1 MAILK
6 TKYKNPI
13 GASINPIIEDILI
26 SPHTLIA
33 GTTGSGKSVLL
44 NNILISFLNTRGCNN
59 SFVLIDPKR
68 VELSLYK
75 NFPHCVGYTSDITQA
90 VNYLDCAID
99 LIEKRYKYM
108 EKKHLRQFDGS
119 HYYII
124 IDELADI
131 MISPQKKAF
140 QLKLQKILQIARAAN
155 IHVIA
160 CTQAPSRQV
169 IPAAIVLNFT
179 NRVALRCL
187 NNIESRQILNQAGA
201 EKLPQYGKAYYL
213 SPKNGISK
221 INIEYLDNTYYQYT
235 VNLWQQL
242 KINPI
247 KQLLHMV

>member
-1 MAILK
+1 MNLFKTQYYNPTGAI
-6 TKYKNPI
+6 I
-13 GASINPIIEDILI
+13 DPIIEDILT

-44 NNILISFLNTRGCNN
+44 NNIILSFLNTRSCDN
-59 SFVLIDPKR
+59 SIILIDPKR

-75 NFPHCVGYTSDITQA
+75 NFPHCIGYTSDIQKA
-90 VNYLDCAID
+90 VNYLDYAINEV
-99 LIEKRYKYM
+99 EKRYIYM
-108 EKKHLRQFDGS
+108 EKNQLRQFDGS
-119 HYYII
+119 HMYII

-131 MISPQKKAF
+131 MISPQKKVF

-179 NRVALRCL
+179 NRIALRCL
-187 NNIESRQILNQAGA
+187 NNIESRQIINMTGA

-213 SPKNGISK
+213 SPKNGINL
-221 INIEYLDNTYYQYT
+221 INITMLNNTVYDKT
-235 VNLWQQL
+235 VALWKTL
-242 KINPI
+242 KVKKLGFI
-247 KQLLHMV
+247 